1 MKIHEIFLSVSGECG
16 EFRQGQWVVFVRL
29 AGCNLRC
36 RWCDT
41 VRAQLT
47 EASKEMTSEEVL
59 AEVRRISRVRRVIIT
74 GGEPLVQLE
83 SVVELCHLL
92 NAYGYAI
99 QIETN
104 GTIFPPDLPVTWV
117 MDYKLPSSGMMDKM
131 LPIKFFR
138 DNLPLQSWVKFVI
151 ANEKDYLKAVE
162 IVTLIK
168 DSDSDLRIA
177 FSACP
182 PSMSHAELFHR
193 MKADGLEDV
202 LLNVQIHKLT
212 ALKES

>member
-104 GTIFPPDLPVTWV
+104 GSIFPPDLPVTWV
-117 MDYKLPSSGMMDKM
+117 MDYKLPSSGMTDKM
-131 LPIKFFR
+131 LPLESFQ
-138 DNLPLQSWVKFVI
+138 NLPVGSWVKFVI
-151 ANEKDYLKAVE
+151 ANDADYEEAV
-162 IVTLIK
+162 
-168 DSDSDLRIA
+168 RIAKQLASNLELNLA

-182 PSMSHAELFHR
+182 PSMRHAELFRR
-193 MKADGLEDV
+193 MKADGLGDV
-202 LLNVQIHKLT
+202 LLSVQIHKLA

>member
-104 GTIFPPDLPVTWV
+104 GSIFPPDLPVTWV
-117 MDYKLPSSGMMDKM
+117 MDYKLPSSGMTDKM
-131 LPIKFFR
+131 LPVRSFQT
-138 DNLPLQSWVKFVI
+138 LPAGSWIKFVI
-151 ANEKDYLKAVE
+151 ADDSDYEKAVQ
-162 IVTLIK
+162 VAKKFADNPKLN
-168 DSDSDLRIA
+168 LA

-182 PSMSHAELFHR
+182 PSIKHAELFHR
-193 MKADGLEDV
+193 MKADGLENV

>member
-104 GTIFPPDLPVTWV
+104 GSIFPPDLPVTWV
-117 MDYKLPSSGMMDKM
+117 MDYKLPSSGMTDKM
-131 LPIKFFR
+131 LPLESFQ
-138 DNLPLQSWVKFVI
+138 NLPVGSWVKFVI
-151 ANEKDYLKAVE
+151 ANDADYEEAV
-162 IVTLIK
+162 
-168 DSDSDLRIA
+168 RIAKQLAGNLELNLA

-182 PSMSHAELFHR
+182 PNMRHAELFCR
-193 MKADGLEDV
+193 MKADRLGDV
-202 LLNVQIHKLT
+202 LLSVQIHKI
-212 ALKES
+212 AELKES